1 MTQQA
6 APNYHDLGPFS
17 DLVAAAKDVRPLF
30 SHSPP
35 GPDTRRK
42 AREVLRF
49 SIGDE
54 QPGEVRIERAWEAD
68 GVRGEEVSWSVGFG
82 PRTHAF
88 VLKPV
93 ESASPLAGVDAL
105 HDHGHFKFFG
115 KEKIADGPDGFP
127 ASLAGFRQTY
137 YGGRAYAN
145 LLAREGFVVLVHDT
159 FLWGS
164 RKFPLE
170 VMPDRERA
178 LAEAVGAT
186 LEQEYASPE
195 IVRYNGAAY
204 LHEHLISK
212 YCTLLGSSLAAVIAY
227 EDRVGLNYLLSR
239 EDVDAGRIGCVGLSG
254 GGLRAALLRATSD
267 TLAACAISGMM
278 STYEGLLDTCV
289 APHTWML
296 FPAGWSRK
304 GDWPEL
310 ASSAAPAPL
319 LVQFLLDDAQFTVE
333 GMRNAD
339 SLMAAHYAETG
350 ARDAYLGEFYPGPHR
365 FDVGMQEAAFAW
377 LRQQLR

>member
-1 MTQQA
+1 MTQPA
-6 APNYHDLGPFS
+6 SPNYQHLGPFS
-17 DLVAAAKDVRPLF
+17 DLIAAAKDVRPLF
-30 SHSPP
+30 PP
-35 GPDTRRK
+35 AASGPVTRRK
-42 AREVLRF
+42 ARDVLGF

-54 QPGEVRIERAWEAD
+54 QPRDVRIDRTWVAD

-88 VLKPV
+88 VLKPA
-93 ESASPLAGVDAL
+93 EGASRLPGVDAL

-145 LLAREGFVVLVHDT
+145 LLAQEGFIVLVHDT

-170 VMPDRERA
+170 VMPDREKA

-186 LEQEYASPE
+186 LDQESASPD

-204 LHEHLISK
+204 LHEHLVSK
-212 YCTLLGSSLAAVIAY
+212 YCTLLGTSLAALVAY
-227 EDRVGLNYLLSR
+227 EDRVGLNYLRSR
-239 EDVDAGRIGCVGLSG
+239 EDVEAERIGCIGLSG
-254 GGLRAALLRATSD
+254 GGLRATLLRATFD

-278 STYEGLLDTCV
+278 STYEGLLDNCI

-296 FPAGWSRK
+296 FPAGWSGN
-304 GDWPEL
+304 GDWPDL

-319 LVQFLLDDAQFTVE
+319 L
-333 GMRNAD
+333 
-339 SLMAAHYAETG
+339 
-350 ARDAYLGEFYPGPHR
+350 
-365 FDVGMQEAAFAW
+365 
-377 LRQQLR
+377 

>member
-1 MTQQA
+1 
-6 APNYHDLGPFS
+6 
-17 DLVAAAKDVRPLF
+17 
-30 SHSPP
+30 
-35 GPDTRRK
+35 
-42 AREVLRF
+42 
-49 SIGDE
+49 
-54 QPGEVRIERAWEAD
+54 
-68 GVRGEEVSWSVGFG
+68 
-82 PRTHAF
+82 
-88 VLKPV
+88 
-93 ESASPLAGVDAL
+93 
-105 HDHGHFKFFG
+105 
-115 KEKIADGPDGFP
+115 
-127 ASLAGFRQTY
+127 
-137 YGGRAYAN
+137 
-145 LLAREGFVVLVHDT
+145 VLVHDT

-164 RKFPLE
+164 RKFPFE

-186 LEQEYASPE
+186 LDQEFASPD

-204 LHEHLISK
+204 LHEHLVSK
-212 YCTLLGSSLAAVIAY
+212 YCTLLGTSLGAVVAY
-227 EDRVGLNYLLSR
+227 EDRVGLNYLCSR
-239 EDVDAGRIGCVGLSG
+239 GDVDAGRVGCVGLSG

-278 STYEGLLDTCV
+278 STYEGLLDNCI

-296 FPAGWSRK
+296 FPAGWSGN

-339 SLMAAHYAETG
+339 SLMAANYAQAG

-365 FDVGMQEAAFAW
+365 FDAGMQDAAFAW
-377 LRQQLR
+377 LQQHLR